1 MRELLRVK
9 RIKTKFR
16 KGLLRSMKQYNAGE
30 VETFNNVDDFLIDLK
45 RPE

>member
-9 RIKTKFR
+9 RIKSKFR
-16 KGLLRSMKQYNAGE
+16 RGMLRSVKQYNAGE
-30 VETFNNVDDFLIDLK
+30 VESFDNVDDFLSDLK